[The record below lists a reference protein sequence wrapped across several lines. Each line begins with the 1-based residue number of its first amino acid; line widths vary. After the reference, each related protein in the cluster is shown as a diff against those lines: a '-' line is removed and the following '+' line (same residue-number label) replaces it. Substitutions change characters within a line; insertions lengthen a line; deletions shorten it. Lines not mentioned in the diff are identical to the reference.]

1 MSHSHARERLLAFR
15 RTLPPA
21 PSLARRD
28 VSARGLSF
36 ATWSTPPVANATP
49 LVCVNGGL
57 IYDHSL
63 LWPALAPL
71 AQHRQLILYDQRGRG
86 ASQVPPGMAASR
98 IDFDAGDLVALR
110 QAMGIAQ
117 WHMLGHSWG
126 GGIAMQA
133 AALDAEAVHALVLVN
148 AVGVNG
154 SWLPPLH
161 AAGVARLEQT
171 GQHEA
176 AERLRALETA
186 ALREADIDVHAS
198 YTQAFFPAW
207 FADPEFARRAV
218 PPRGQSVTGAHV
230 VARLRR
236 EGYDW
241 SARLSALRASTL
253 VLHGTA
259 DVLPLSVAEQTTQL
273 FKSFGVSV
281 QLQALDNA
289 GHNPFWEAPAEFFSA
304 ITAFLASVDSPTR
317 APPDP

>member
-1 MSHSHARERLLAFR
+1 
-15 RTLPPA
+15 
-21 PSLARRD
+21 
-28 VSARGLSF
+28 
-36 ATWSTPPVANATP
+36 
-49 LVCVNGGL
+49 VNGGL

-86 ASQVPPGMAASR
+86 ASQVPPGVAASR

-110 QAMGIAQ
+110 AALGIER

-133 AALDAEAVHALVLVN
+133 AALDADAVQALVLVN
-148 AVGVNG
+148 AVGVTG
-154 SWLPPLH
+154 AWLPPLH
-161 AAGVARLEQT
+161 DAGIARLEQT
-171 GQHEA
+171 LQHA
-176 AERLRALETA
+176 AADRLRALETA
-186 ALREADIDVHAS
+186 TLREPDINLHAN

-207 FADPEFARRAV
+207 FADPDFAKRAV

-236 EGYDW
+236 DGYDW
-241 SARLSALRASTL
+241 RDRLSALRASTL
-253 VLHGTA
+253 VLHGAA

-273 FKSFGVSV
+273 FRSFGVSV
-281 QLQALDNA
+281 QMQALDNA
-289 GHNPFWEAPAEFFSA
+289 GHNPFWEAPAEFFAA
-304 ITAFLASVDSPTR
+304 ITAFLASADSPTR

>member
-1 MSHSHARERLLAFR
+1 M
-15 RTLPPA
+15 
-21 PSLARRD
+21 
-28 VSARGLSF
+28 F

-86 ASQVPPGMAASR
+86 ASQVPPGVAASR

-110 QAMGIAQ
+110 EAMGITQ
-117 WHMLGHSWG
+117 WHVLGHSWG

-148 AVGVNG
+148 AVGVTG

-161 AAGVARLEQT
+161 AAGIARLEQT
-171 GQHEA
+171 GQREA

-186 ALREADIDVHAS
+186 SLHAADIDVHAS